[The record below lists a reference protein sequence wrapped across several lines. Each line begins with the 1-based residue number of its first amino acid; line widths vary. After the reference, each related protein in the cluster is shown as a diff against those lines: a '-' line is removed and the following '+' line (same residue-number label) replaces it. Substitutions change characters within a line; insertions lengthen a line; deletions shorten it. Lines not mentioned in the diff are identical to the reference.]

1 MLALP
6 PTSIYMLVS
15 CVVSLNET
23 KITEPQQAYF
33 VAFFNLRVVVN
44 YGAAQQNILN
54 LLYFNNIHK
63 YRSMR

>member
-23 KITEPQQAYF
+23 KKYLIVASTDIF
-33 VAFFNLRVVVN
+33 VAFFDVRVVVN
-44 YGAAQQNILN
+44 YGAAQQNI
-54 LLYFNNIHK
+54 
-63 YRSMR
+63 